1 MKKNSIQLKGK
12 QADAFNDLPEDY
24 FKTLPGKLSHRLQN
38 EHPAQKMRLL
48 MLPNVIAAAFLVLLT
63 IGTLLLFW
71 LPAPQQEQKEV
82 KQLASQL
89 DTFRHNHQ
97 GEAFTAG
104 TPLDQEQLLD
114 AISYEEILNYMI
126 EKEEFEF

>member
-12 QADAFNDLPEDY
+12 QADAFNDLPDDY
-24 FKTLPGKLSHRLQN
+24 FQTLPGRLSNRLQN
-38 EHPAQKMRLL
+38 EVSAPKRSLFT
-48 MLPNVIAAAFLVLLT
+48 LPNGIAAAFLVLLT
-63 IGTLLLFW
+63 LGTFLLFL
-71 LPAPQQEQKEV
+71 LPSPQQEQQEV

-89 DTFRHNHQ
+89 DTFRHVRHS
-97 GEAFTAG
+97 EAITAD